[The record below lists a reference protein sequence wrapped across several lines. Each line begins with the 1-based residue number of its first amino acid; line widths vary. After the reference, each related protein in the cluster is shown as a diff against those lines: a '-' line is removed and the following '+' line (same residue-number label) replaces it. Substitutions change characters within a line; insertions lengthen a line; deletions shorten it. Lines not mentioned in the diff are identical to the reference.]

1 MQPRLV
7 CCQTKVC
14 NLCTES
20 RINEDVL
27 RLEIAMEDWRSG
39 GMQESKALCDVSN
52 NLQYDFTT
60 SVQRLVPKQI
70 VPEQIENVK

>member
-27 RLEIAMEDWRSG
+27 RLEIAMENWRSG
-39 GMQESKALCDVSN
+39 GMQESYALGDVSN
-52 NLQYDFTT
+52 NLRDDFTT
-60 SVQRLVPKQI
+60 SVQCL
-70 VPEQIENVK
+70 VPEQIMPDQNSKS